1 MSVMLVSVPVI
12 NTGAALQP
20 CSPLCAAE
28 LSERPQ
34 RSLNTNSLNLQMN
47 SRYVGTRFRRLF
59 FFSSALYGLSQRN
72 KLQLTMEFHVKE

>member
-20 CSPLCAAE
+20 CSPLRAAE
-28 LSERPQ
+28 PAEQPQ

-47 SRYVGTRFRRLF
+47 SRYLGTRFRRLF
-59 FFSSALYGLSQRN
+59 FSSALHGLSQRD
-72 KLQLTMEFHVKE
+72 KLRLTMEFHFKE